1 MIDYA
6 AFARLGVATVYEAS
20 GKMGLI
26 DIELHQIIPGSRV
39 AGPAR
44 TVRCAQ
50 DDNLMVHAAI
60 ERIQPGEIV
69 VLTMPEPRAVA
80 LIGDLLVTQIRKRG
94 AAGILC
100 DASIRDAEELAQ
112 MGLPIWTHWVRV
124 RGAEKIVAGALDVPV
139 NVGGTTIAPG
149 DIVIMDTD
157 GACVVAAMRAD
168 EVLAASHARAQREE
182 TVRAR
187 YESGEFSYDINNLRA
202 VVEGQRL

>member
-112 MGLPIWTHWVRV
+112 MGLPIWAHWVRV

-139 NVGGTTIAPG
+139 NVGGATIAPG

>member
-139 NVGGTTIAPG
+139 NVGGATIAPG